1 MSTILEPLTSVEESV
16 ARLPAEVP
24 TVPIYRL
31 SVEQYHRMA
40 EVGILL
46 DGDPLELLEG
56 WLVPKMT
63 KNPPHESTIRLLYRH
78 LHPLMP
84 DDWTIDLQSPIELAD
99 SEPEPDLSI
108 VRFTEDAYANRH
120 PTAEAIGLV
129 IEVAHTTL
137 AIDRGIKR
145 RVYAAA
151 GIGEYWIANLMEEI
165 IEVYTQPNPSAGGA
179 TYSQRHDYTPGQSVP
194 LVLGGKTLGEIAV
207 ADVLP

>member
-1 MSTILEPLTSVEESV
+1 MSTTLEPPKPVEEPV
-16 ARLPAEVP
+16 PRLSAGVP

-40 EVGILL
+40 EVGVLHS
-46 DGDPLELLEG
+46 GDPLELLEG

-63 KNPPHESTIRLLYRH
+63 ENPPHESTIRLLFRR
-78 LHPLMP
+78 LQPLMP
-84 DDWTIDLQSPIELAD
+84 SDWAIDLQSPIELAD

-108 VRFTEDAYANRH
+108 VRFTEDAYSARH

-137 AIDRGIKR
+137 AIDRGVKCRI
-145 RVYAAA
+145 YAAA
-151 GIGEYWIANLMEEI
+151 GIAEYWIANLVEEI
-165 IEVYTQPNPSAGGA
+165 IEVYTLPNLTIGGA
-179 TYSQRHDYTPGQSVP
+179 AYTQRQDYAPGQSVP

-207 ADVLP
+207 ADLLP

>member
-1 MSTILEPLTSVEESV
+1 MLELLTPTDSKGLLVP
-16 ARLPAEVP
+16 RLSADVP

-63 KNPPHESTIRLLYRH
+63 KNPPHESTIRRLHRH
-78 LHPLMP
+78 LMQLLSKVWVIH
-84 DDWTIDLQSPIELAD
+84 LQSPIELGE

-108 VRFTEDAYANRH
+108 VRFAPDEYGNRH
-120 PTAEAIGLV
+120 PTAEAVGLV

-137 AIDRGIKR
+137 AIDRGIKHR
-145 RVYAAA
+145 IYAKA
-151 GIGEYWIANLMEEI
+151 GIAEYWIANLMDDI
-165 IEVYTQPNPSAGGA
+165 IEVYTKPNGSDGVAS
-179 TYSQRHDYTPGQSVP
+179 YSRRQDYASGQAVP
-194 LVLGGKTLGEIAV
+194 LVLAGQALGEVAV
-207 ADVLP
+207 SDVLS

>member
-1 MSTILEPLTSVEESV
+1 MPTILEHPKSTEEPV
-16 ARLPAEVP
+16 PRLPAGLP

-63 KNPPHESTIRLLYRH
+63 KNPPHESTIRRFNRCLMALLPPEWSIH
-78 LHPLMP
+78 
-84 DDWTIDLQSPIELAD
+84 IQSPIELAD

-108 VRFTEDAYANRH
+108 VRFAEDEDCQRH
-120 PTAEAIGLV
+120 PTAETVGLV

-145 RVYAAA
+145 RIYAAA
-151 GIGEYWIANLMEEI
+151 GIPEYWIANLVDGI
-165 IEVYTQPNPSAGGA
+165 IEVYTAPHAVAGTA
-179 TYSQRHDYTPGQSVP
+179 TYGERKDYRHGESVS
-194 LVLGGKTLGEIAV
+194 LTLGGNPIGEFSVTDAM
-207 ADVLP
+207 P